1 MRGWGLEMARFVHHL
16 WAHASGATPEEISMT
31 TQHTTLGDLIEAFF
45 TELVNEYGDEELAE
59 VIASTLINEMI
70 LAGHHVDQEI
80 AAA

>member
-1 MRGWGLEMARFVHHL
+1 MARFVHHL
-16 WAHASGATPEEISMT
+16 WSDAAGVPPQEDSSMT
-31 TQHTTLGDLIEAFF
+31 TQDTTLGDLIEAFF
-45 TELVNEYGDEELAE
+45 TELVNEYGDEDLAE

>member
-1 MRGWGLEMARFVHHL
+1 MVEALKWHALCITYGRTHRGLP
-16 WAHASGATPEEISMT
+16 PEDCSMT

-45 TELVNEYGDEELAE
+45 SELVNEYGDEDLAE

>member
-1 MRGWGLEMARFVHHL
+1 
-16 WAHASGATPEEISMT
+16 MT
-31 TQHTTLGDLIEAFF
+31 TQDTTLGDLIEAFF
-45 TELVNEYGDEELAE
+45 TELVNEYGDEDLAE